1 MPNDSHPYQFQAPLR
16 GEIDKANGIIRGVS
30 LITCG
35 LTARGHDLVVDETTL
50 TQMHGCAKAKGKLP
64 VKLNHQSGVENICGY
79 ITDFHIV
86 GNKLLGDWHLLKT
99 HDEYAATLEKAEVMP
114 DCFGLSVAFQGKGV
128 AGRDGK
134 QYARCDETLAVDCVT
149 MPAANPDGLFQEKGS
164 PLTPPLSGMPENIA
178 PGHEPTLASVYALL
192 QQMQEQN
199 AQLAERLDT
208 QEQFTQELIGS
219 QNQPSL
225 EELAQATDEELAAIG
240 LTREDVDAA
249 VAQAQAEGGEGG
261 EGESE
266 LVGAGGGAGAGAGAG
281 AEGTAA
287 VGGEFAALRK
297 EVIELQRQV
306 KQGKAKDEADKLSHS
321 FAVIDSKIDA
331 VLAQNAELHEFA
343 SHLQA
348 ENDALR
354 LAIKTGVRA
363 VAPGTESVRLF
374 SANAE
379 GEIHEFQQIVMF
391 HKQAGKTEAQA
402 IRLASKEHP
411 QLHRDWVMSLA
422 K

>member
-1 MPNDSHPYQFQAPLR
+1 VPNDSHPYQFQTPLH
-16 GEIDKANGIIRGVS
+16 GEIDKANGIIRCVS

-178 PGHEPTLASVYALL
+178 PGHEPTLAEVYALL

-199 AQLAERLDT
+199 GQLAERLDA

-219 QNQPSL
+219 QQPSL
-225 EELAQATDEELAAIG
+225 EELAQATDEELASLG

-249 VAQAQAEGGEGG
+249 VAQAQAESGEGG
-261 EGESE
+261 GAEGD
-266 LVGAGGGAGAGAGAG
+266 LAGAGAAAGAG
-281 AEGTAA
+281 AEASAA
-287 VGGEFAALRK
+287 GGEFASLRK

-306 KQGKAKDEADKLSHS
+306 KQGKAKEDADKLNHS

-331 VLAQNAELHEFA
+331 VLAQNTELHEFA
-343 SHLQA
+343 SRLQA

-354 LAIKTGVRA
+354 LAIKTGVRP
-363 VAPGTESVRLF
+363 VAPGTEGVRLF

-379 GEIHEFQQIVMF
+379 GEIHEFQQIVMS